1 MTVPSLEPPAPSE
14 FTFVRKKH
22 LWTWVSAVVVLA
34 LVAALILSIATNPR
48 LRWPVV
54 GQYFFAPVIISGIWI
69 TLFLTVVSMLI
80 GVLLGLLLAVMRLSR
95 NPVVSQVAHAY
106 VALFRGTPVL
116 VQLLL
121 WFNLAALYPVI
132 SFGIPGVA
140 LDANQLITPLLA
152 GILGL
157 GLNEAAYMSEI
168 MRAGIISVSPGQ
180 HEAASALG
188 LNRGQAMRKI
198 ILPQAMRVII
208 PPTGN
213 EFIGMLKST
222 SLVSVLSVAD
232 LLYSSQI
239 VYSQNLQVIPLLVVA
254 SIWYIILTTIFNFGQ
269 SHVERYYG
277 RGTGPAAPTTVRSRV
292 QKIFRVHASEA
303 LAPVKDAGR

>member
-1 MTVPSLEPPAPSE
+1 MTTAPLEPPAPDQ
-14 FTFVRKKH
+14 FTIIRKKH
-22 LWTWVSAVVVLA
+22 LWRWVAAIVVLA
-34 LVAALILSIATNPR
+34 LVAALVYSIATNPR
-48 LRWPVV
+48 FGWPVV
-54 GQYFFAPVIISGIWI
+54 AQYFFSPTVITGIGI
-69 TLFLTVVSMLI
+69 TLFLTVVSMII
-80 GVLLGLLLAVMRLSR
+80 GVLLGLLLAVMRLSH

-116 VQLLL
+116 VQLLI

-140 LDANQLITPLLA
+140 LNANQLITPLLA

-168 MRAGIISVSPGQ
+168 IRAGIISVATGQ

-188 LNRGQAMRKI
+188 LNRRQAMAKV

-232 LLYSSQI
+232 LLYSAQI
-239 VYSQNLQVIPLLVVA
+239 IYSQNLQVIPLLMVA
-254 SIWYIILTTIFNFGQ
+254 SVWYIILTTIFNFGQ
-269 SHVERYYG
+269 GYVERYYG
-277 RGTGPAAPTTVRSRV
+277 RGSGPAGQTTTWSRIR
-292 QKIFRVHASEA
+292 KIFQTHAPEA
-303 LAPVKDAGR
+303 LTPLKETR

>member
-1 MTVPSLEPPAPSE
+1 MTTAPLEPPAPDQ
-14 FTFVRKKH
+14 FTFIRKKH
-22 LWTWVSAVVVLA
+22 LWRWVAGIVVVA
-34 LVAALILSIATNPR
+34 LVAALVYSIATNPR
-48 LRWPVV
+48 FGWPIVAEFFFSPAVV
-54 GQYFFAPVIISGIWI
+54 AGIGI
-69 TLFLTVVSMLI
+69 TLFLTVVSMII
-80 GVLLGLLLAVMRLSR
+80 GVLLGLLLAVMRLSH
-95 NPVVSQVAHAY
+95 NPVVSQVAHGY

-116 VQLLL
+116 VQLLI

-140 LDANQLITPLLA
+140 LNANQLITPLLA

-168 MRAGIISVSPGQ
+168 IRAGIISVPSGQ

-188 LNRGQAMRKI
+188 LNRRQGMAKV

-232 LLYSSQI
+232 LLYSAQI
-239 VYSQNLQVIPLLVVA
+239 IYSQNLQVIPLLMVA

-269 SHVERYYG
+269 GYVERYYG
-277 RGTGPAAPTTVRSRV
+277 RGSGPSTQKTVWSRIR
-292 QKIFRVHASEA
+292 KIFQTHAPEA
-303 LAPVKDAGR
+303 LTPLKDTRS